1 MEASDFKVQV
11 VCIEEIVPH
20 PNADR
25 LLIAKV
31 LGWQSIIPKGKFNVG
46 DKAVYIPVD
55 SILPPELEA
64 KLFGADAKIK
74 LTKGRVKAI
83 KIRSFISQGMVESI
97 KILFPEWDDS
107 DLDVGDPVQDVLGI
121 VKYESPVPEFQKP
134 GQAGPASK
142 KKINPY
148 FKVYS
153 KFPRIENA
161 PHMFTE
167 DDDVVATE
175 KIHGTN
181 FRAGWVP
188 FIANTFWRK
197 VKAFFGLAPKWQFV
211 YGSHYVQLNDKF
223 LYDGYYDKNFYAEIV
238 KKYQLAETLPKGAV
252 IYGEIYGSSI
262 QKGYNYGLPTTRELV
277 VFDIQVLNNQEKTTI
292 IKDKTE
298 MVYVGDEQ
306 FQAMVKQYNLPT
318 CPEVFR
324 GKFKDCNVELLKQ
337 GPSVLCPEQKV
348 REGIVVKTVIEH
360 PVVRKVAK
368 IINPSYLIQDNT
380 DYH

>member
-1 MEASDFKVQV
+1 MELSDFKVQV
-11 VCIEEIVPH
+11 VTIDEIVPH

-83 KIRSFISQGMVESI
+83 KIRSFISQGMIESLDNVGMP
-97 KILFPEWDDS
+97 KAKLGEDVS
-107 DLDVGDPVQDVLGI
+107 KDLRI
-121 VKYESPVPEFQKP
+121 VKYEPPVPEFQKP

-142 KKINPY
+142 KKINPF

-161 PHMFTE
+161 PMMFQPE
-167 DDDVVATE
+167 DDIVVTE

-188 FIANTFWRK
+188 FVANTFWRK
-197 VKAFFGLAPKWQFV
+197 VKAWLRLAPKWQFV

-238 KKYQLAETLPKGAV
+238 RKYSLAERLPKGAV

-277 VFDIQVLNNQEKTTI
+277 VFDIQTLNNQEKTTI

-298 MVYVGDEQ
+298 MVYVGNEQ
-306 FQAMVKQYNLPT
+306 FQAMVRDLNLPT

-348 REGIVVKTVIEH
+348 REGIVVKSLIEH

-368 IINPSYLIQDNT
+368 IINPEYLLGDNT
-380 DYH
+380 DFH

>member
-1 MEASDFKVQV
+1 MELSDFKVQV
-11 VCIEEIVPH
+11 VTIDEIVPH

-64 KLFGADAKIK
+64 KLFGVDAKIK
-74 LTKGRVKAI
+74 LSKGRVKAI
-83 KIRSFISQGMVESI
+83 KIRSFISQGMIESFDNLGI
-97 KILFPEWDDS
+97 TGSLNKMVGR
-107 DLDVGDPVQDVLGI
+107 DLAGELKI
-121 VKYESPVPEFQKP
+121 VKYEPPVPEFQKP

-161 PHMFTE
+161 PHMFDPE
-167 DDDVVATE
+167 DDVVATE

-197 VKAFFGLAPKWQFV
+197 IKAFFGLAPKWQFV
-211 YGSHYVQLNDKF
+211 YGSHYVQLSEKF
-223 LYDGYYDKNFYAEIV
+223 LYDGYYEKNVYSEIV
-238 KKYQLAETLPKGAV
+238 KKYDLENKLPKGTV
-252 IYGEIYGSSI
+252 IYGEIYGASI
-262 QKGYNYGLPTTRELV
+262 QKGYTYSLKDSRALV
-277 VFDIQVLNNQEKTTI
+277 VFDIQRLNNQEKTTI

-298 MVYVGDEQ
+298 MVYVDDAE
-306 FQAMVKQYNLPT
+306 FQATVHRLELPV
-318 CPEVFR
+318 CPEIFR
-324 GKFKDCNVELLKQ
+324 GKFKDCNIDQLKQ
-337 GPSVLCPEQKV
+337 GPSVLDPNQKV
-348 REGIVVKTVIEH
+348 REGTVVKTVIEH

-368 IINPSYLIQDNT
+368 IINPEYLLGDNT
-380 DYH
+380 DFH

>member
-1 MEASDFKVQV
+1 MELSDYKVEV
-11 VCIEEIVPH
+11 VRIDEIVPH

-31 LGWQSIIPKGKFNVG
+31 KGWQTIIPKDKFEVG
-46 DKAVYIPVD
+46 DIAVYFPVD
-55 SILPPELEA
+55 SVLPPELEA
-64 KLFGADAKIK
+64 QLFGVDAKIK
-74 LTKGRVKAI
+74 LTKGRIKAI
-83 KIRSFISQGMVESI
+83 KIRSFISQGMLEAVGRLPLKEG
-97 KILFPEWDDS
+97 KKYK
-107 DLDVGDPVQDVLGI
+107 VGDDIKEELRV
-121 VKYESPVPEFQKP
+121 VKYEPPIPEFQKP

-142 KKINPY
+142 KKINPF
-148 FKVYS
+148 FKVYT

-161 PHMFTE
+161 PHMFQ
-167 DDDVVATE
+167 DDDEVVATE

-181 FRAGWVP
+181 FRCGWVP
-188 FIANTFWRK
+188 FVADTFWRK
-197 VKAFFGLAPKWQFV
+197 LKVWLRIAPKWQFV

-238 KKYQLAETLPKGAV
+238 RKYDLKNKLPKGTV

-277 VFDIQVLNNQEKTTI
+277 VFDIQRLNNMTAGQI
-292 IKDKTE
+292 IKDKDE
-298 MVYVGDEQ
+298 MVYIGDHD
-306 FQAMVKQYNLPT
+306 FQATVHRLELPT

-324 GKFKDCNVELLKQ
+324 GKFKDCNIEQLKQ

-348 REGIVVKTVIEH
+348 REGIVVKTVEEH

-368 IINPSYLIQDNT
+368 IINPEYLLGDNT
-380 DYH
+380 DFH